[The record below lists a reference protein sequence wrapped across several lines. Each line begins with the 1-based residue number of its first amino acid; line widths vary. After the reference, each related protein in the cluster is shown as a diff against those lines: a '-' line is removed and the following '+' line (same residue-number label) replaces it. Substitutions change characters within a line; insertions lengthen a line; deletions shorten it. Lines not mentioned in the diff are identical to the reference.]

1 MSEQNPEAR
10 PKNEV
15 RIHIDRVAYK
25 SLSPTDGESLYV
37 LGKVREGFD
46 LYLEVQGNEED
57 RLIPRDHER
66 VRLEE
71 DEHFYSVHSHKKVF
85 TIFVNGREK
94 EVSGKV
100 QTFAEIVALANLP
113 SDANTI
119 FTVTFKKGRRNQ
131 EGALVEGDTVKV
143 KDGMIFNVTP
153 TSKS

>member
-1 MSEQNPEAR
+1 MSEHKPESD

-25 SLSPTDGESLYV
+25 SPNPTDGESLYE
-37 LGKVREGFD
+37 LGKVRAGFE

-57 RLIPRDHER
+57 RLIPRDHEK

-71 DEHFYSVHSHKKVF
+71 DEHFYSANSHKRVF

-100 QTFAEIVALANLP
+100 QSFAEIVALANFP
-113 SDANTI
+113 ADPNTI
-119 FTVTFKKGRRNQ
+119 FTVTYKKGRRNQ

-143 KDGMIFNVTP
+143 KDGMIFSVSETGQ
-153 TSKS
+153 S